1 MDEISNEVEIKKE
14 ARKQDQIDKLKK
26 QGKTVEEINALLPKE
41 KKKEDVVLC
50 KTATDVQKRKLDR
63 LMKDVVS
70 NKESD
75 ILVFG
80 AQQFYSKK
88 QCKDHCVHILIM
100 LKI

>member
-14 ARKQDQIDKLKK
+14 ARKQEQIDKLKK
-26 QGKTVEEINALLPKE
+26 QGKTMEEINALLPKE

-70 NKESD
+70 NKKFD
-75 ILVFG
+75 TFIFW
-80 AQQFYSKK
+80 AQQ
-88 QCKDHCVHILIM
+88 
-100 LKI
+100 

>member
-14 ARKQDQIDKLKK
+14 ARKQEQIDKLKK
-26 QGKTVEEINALLPKE
+26 QGKAMEEINALLPKE

-70 NKESD
+70 NKKFD
-75 ILVFG
+75 TFIFW
-80 AQQFYSKK
+80 AQQ
-88 QCKDHCVHILIM
+88 
-100 LKI
+100 

>member
-14 ARKQDQIDKLKK
+14 ARKQEQIDKLKK
-26 QGKTVEEINALLPKE
+26 QGKTMEEINALLPKE

-70 NKESD
+70 NKKFD
-75 ILVFG
+75 TFIFWV
-80 AQQFYSKK
+80 QQ
-88 QCKDHCVHILIM
+88 
-100 LKI
+100 